1 MAQRWHH
8 NHYDRMKQ
16 KTNPQ
21 PRHISSDFIKTITI
35 HYLHRDLIKH
45 MLWECYIIWDIM
57 SFYLIRSKSKLRYVT
72 HGMFLRIIVTKF
84 SWKQNVLCGG
94 KQLEDNT
101 Y

>member
-1 MAQRWHH
+1 
-8 NHYDRMKQ
+8 
-16 KTNPQ
+16 
-21 PRHISSDFIKTITI
+21 
-35 HYLHRDLIKH
+35 
-45 MLWECYIIWDIM
+45 M

-84 SWKQNVLCGG
+84 SWKQKVLCGG